1 MDSRSEV
8 HKAFLYRGP
17 GDKALEERVIN
28 SISSGTASVGAGKR
42 TVERVEILPREP
54 EPERSAVL
62 SHMPNVGRLWNGN
75 DAVAPEHPSEGNL
88 SGLSIVSSRAAF
100 ELSIT
105 EQPPLL
111 ESANRP

>member
-1 MDSRSEV
+1 MDSLSEV

-17 GDKALEERVIN
+17 ATKRWR
-28 SISSGTASVGAGKR
+28 SVLQHLQRHRLGGRGKR

-88 SGLSIVSSRAAF
+88 SGLCIVSSRYAF
-100 ELSIT
+100 DSL
-105 EQPPLL
+105 
-111 ESANRP
+111 